1 MGTID
6 LNGMSNKSK
15 VKVKLKGQWN
25 VTVLNAIKC
34 SQNLRTNSRIKFCWR
49 SAIILTCFSDKM
61 HPVHLIKFGFVP
73 DFGEVV
79 AESTNAKLRLMFS
92 LASPLV
98 KIVLFKTDLIF
109 DKNWLLVSVV
119 SLLSVSFPFKA
130 I

>member
-1 MGTID
+1 M
-6 LNGMSNKSK
+6 N
-15 VKVKLKGQWN
+15 
-25 VTVLNAIKC
+25 
-34 SQNLRTNSRIKFCWR
+34 
-49 SAIILTCFSDKM
+49 
-61 HPVHLIKFGFVP
+61 PVHLIKFGFVP
-73 DFGEVV
+73 DFGEAVT
-79 AESTNAKLRLMFS
+79 ESTNEKLRLMFR

>member
-1 MGTID
+1 
-6 LNGMSNKSK
+6 
-15 VKVKLKGQWN
+15 
-25 VTVLNAIKC
+25 
-34 SQNLRTNSRIKFCWR
+34 
-49 SAIILTCFSDKM
+49 M

-79 AESTNAKLRLMFS
+79 AESTNEKLRLMFS